1 MGRWH
6 PLPGSAT
13 HPCFLFRLGLIVKT
27 LRLIHAAH
35 FSVGT
40 GANPIA
46 PTEDYSQWPG
56 VLTSE
61 HRAKFLLLTDRPDQ
75 PQKNKKPRAGF
86 PAQGRRLFFLL
97 LFASTPATGPCL
109 HSAIR
114 VQISRTLGLRKFC
127 SNK

>member
-1 MGRWH
+1 MIGEEWH
-6 PLPGSAT
+6 SPLPGESAT
-13 HPCFLFRLGLIVKT
+13 RCCLFRLGLIVKT

-56 VLTSE
+56 VLTSG
-61 HRAKFLLLTDRPDQ
+61 HRAKFLLPTARSDK

-86 PAQGRRLFFLL
+86 PARGGFFSSSY
-97 LFASTPATGPCL
+97 FTATPRNRAL
-109 HSAIR
+109 SA
-114 VQISRTLGLRKFC
+114 LGYPGTD
-127 SNK
+127 